1 MMEGNMK
8 RLFLVLL
15 LLGITYSQEMEE
27 TPEEEETLTI
37 EETSPYEMEEPLV
50 TNIFYDTDIR
60 DALRDISAQTGIPI
74 IVDETVRGFVTIE
87 FQDVPFEE
95 CLRRLLAPGGYTFKK
110 MDTYYI
116 VGSPNPDNPA
126 FPYLTVTELVK
137 PSYIKAEDA
146 AQLLSDFYE
155 PYLKVNKE
163 TNTLSITASPDI
175 IARFKRDLKA
185 IDQPAPQVSIEALI
199 TEFSKEATKSLG
211 IDWSWLGTYGS
222 RGEYT
227 LSILSSLAEMPDTS
241 LGAVISRTYGTWK
254 GWSYDYIA
262 SLQALIRDGKVKIRA
277 TPRVTTLNGKTA
289 VIDIGRE
296 EYYSIVTG
304 PITYPYTRL
313 EVIKVGIV
321 LKITPYISE
330 NGEITVQIE
339 PEVSDVV
346 ARGVSDLPV
355 VSKRKVTTTVRVKD
369 GETIVIGGLLQ
380 RNERNVLIKIPIL
393 GSIPILGY
401 LFRNTRKEIE
411 ETEVIVFITPRLL
424 KG

>member
-1 MMEGNMK
+1 MK
-8 RLFLVLL
+8 NLL
-15 LLGITYSQEMEE
+15 SLILIIGLSFSQQIEE
-27 TPEEEETLTI
+27 APAEEELEDTFILK
-37 EETSPYEMEEPLV
+37 ESSPYEIEEPFI

-60 DALRDISAQTGIPI
+60 DALRDISAQSGIPI

-87 FQDVPFEE
+87 FQDVPLEE

-110 MDTYYI
+110 IGTYYL

-126 FPYLTVTELVK
+126 FPLLTVTELVK
-137 PSYIKAEDA
+137 PSFIKAEDA

-199 TEFSKEATKSLG
+199 TEFSKEATKNLG
-211 IDWSWLGTYGS
+211 IDWSWLGIYG
-222 RGEYT
+222 RREYT
-227 LSILSSLAEMPDTS
+227 LSILSSLAELQDTS
-241 LGAVISRTYGTWK
+241 LGAVLSRTYGTWK

-321 LKITPYISE
+321 LKITPYISD

-380 RNERNVLIKIPIL
+380 RNERDILVKIPIL

-401 LFRNTRKEIE
+401 LFRNTRKEVE
-411 ETEVIVFITPRLL
+411 ETEVIVFITPRIIQE
-424 KG
+424 

>member
-1 MMEGNMK
+1 MK
-8 RLFLVLL
+8 KFFSLWLI
-15 LLGITYSQEMEE
+15 LGISFSQQIEKIED
-27 TPEEEETLTI
+27 TLKPEEKESFILEEK
-37 EETSPYEMEEPLV
+37 SPYEYEEPLI
-50 TNIFYDTDIR
+50 TNVFYDTDIR
-60 DALRDISAQTGIPI
+60 DALRDISAQSGIPI

-87 FQDVPFEE
+87 FQDVPLEE

-110 MDTYYI
+110 FESYYL

-126 FPYLTVTELVK
+126 FPLLTVTELVK
-137 PSYIKAEDA
+137 PSYIKAEDVA
-146 AQLLSDFYE
+146 RLLSDFYE
-155 PYLKVNKE
+155 PYIKVNKE

-175 IARFKRDLKA
+175 IERFKKDLKT

-199 TEFSKEATKSLG
+199 TEFSKEATQNLG
-211 IDWSWLGTYGS
+211 IDWSWLGTYGEK
-222 RGEYT
+222 GEYT
-227 LSILSSLAEMPDTS
+227 LSVLSSLAEMPDTS
-241 LGAVISRTYGTWK
+241 LGAVLTRTYGSWK

-262 SLQALIRDGKVKIRA
+262 SIQALIRDGKVRIRA

-289 VIDIGRE
+289 TIDIGRE

-313 EVIKVGIV
+313 EVIKVGIL
-321 LKITPYISE
+321 LKITPYISD

-355 VSKRKVTTTVRVKD
+355 VSKRRVATTVRVKD

-380 RNERNVLIKIPIL
+380 TIERNVQVKIPIL
-393 GSIPILGY
+393 GSIPLLGY
-401 LFRNTRKEIE
+401 LFRNTKKEIVE
-411 ETEVIVFITPRLL
+411 NEVIVFITPRLV
-424 KG
+424 KK